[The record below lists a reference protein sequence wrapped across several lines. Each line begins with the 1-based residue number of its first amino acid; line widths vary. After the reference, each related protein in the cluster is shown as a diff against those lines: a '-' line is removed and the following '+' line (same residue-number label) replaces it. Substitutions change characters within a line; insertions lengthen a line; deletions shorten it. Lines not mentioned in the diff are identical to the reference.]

1 MSVSWEKLLTV
12 DDVKYRTVNFD
23 LTTRGTS
30 LGVKGPIFLNENMDM
45 VSGTGVSTN
54 RNYIGDWSESPA
66 FNDGRIVGVAP
77 FGVLAKECVDETGLV
92 GTDTAC
98 SYFTWPN
105 STSYPGQTDSS
116 VDENGNSI
124 VIDLDIDLIESF
136 MGGTVAVPLGV
147 NSHGMHE
154 LECSFIF
161 SNESESTDYGPS
173 CLPSVSVW
181 RAYAPATASFPTT
194 SLRFVLVAT
203 PTDLKRNPQLDGG
216 SYYIN
221 APDHGGMNSFTFR
234 KNIRVQ
240 SGSGDQDAGIVC
252 YYAFGLHSFGST
264 TNGWVSFDAGDP
276 HASSNQWPVTTGAAP
291 IRRYSVRAEGSIRY
305 KSH

>member
-1 MSVSWEKLLTV
+1 MSVNWEKLLTV

-23 LTTRGTS
+23 LTTRSVGVP
-30 LGVKGPIFLNENMDM
+30 LGMKGPIFLNENMDM
-45 VSGTGVSTN
+45 VSGTGVSSS
-54 RNYIGDWSESPA
+54 RNFVGDWSAGPA
-66 FNDGRIVGVAP
+66 FNDGVINGVSGVG
-77 FGVLAKECVDETGLV
+77 LLDKECVDETGLI

-105 STSYPGQTDSS
+105 SVSYPGQVNVSGT
-116 VDENGNSI
+116 
-124 VIDLDIDLIESF
+124 DLDIDLIEGF
-136 MGGTVAVPLGV
+136 MGGTEAIPLGV

-154 LECSFIF
+154 LECNFIF
-161 SNESESTDYGPS
+161 SNDSENTDFGPA

-203 PTDLKRNPQLDGG
+203 PVDLKRNPEIIDGG

-221 APDHGGMNSFTFR
+221 APDHGEMNSFTFR

-264 TNGWVSFDAGDP
+264 TSGWVSFDDGDP
-276 HASSNQWPVTTGAAP
+276 HASSNTWPVTTGGGTKA
-291 IRRYSVRAEGSIRY
+291 YSVRAEGSIRY